1 MVPGVLARPVG
12 AGAGAGAGGAR
23 GPAAGAA
30 LSVASAHG
38 LQTRRWLLPSALVA
52 ELGPERVGRPRRT
65 ARDWIVD
72 FGCFVIA
79 VVIGMLAADTL
90 TNDPNTPHSLAVA
103 DQLVGALACAAVWLR
118 RRWPLG
124 LAVAMLSI
132 GLLSNT
138 AGGAGMVALFT
149 LAVHRP
155 FKYVGTLAAISLAL
169 LPVYFWLR
177 PDPDL
182 PYVASVG
189 ISALI
194 TVTLVGWGMFVRSK
208 RQLMLSL
215 RDRARRAETEA
226 ALRAEQAQR
235 LAREDIAREMH
246 DVLAHRLTLL
256 SVHAGALEFRPDAP
270 REEVARAAG
279 VIRESAHEALQDL
292 REIIGVLRTGDSD
305 DAGRPQPTLAA
316 LDGLVSESRSA
327 GMKVVLDN
335 RVTDPAAVPASVG
348 RTAYRIAQEG
358 LTNARK
364 HAPGAEVTVSVS
376 GAPGDGLTVVVHNPA
391 PPGEVPHVPG
401 SGQGL
406 IGLTERA
413 TLAGGRLVHGGAGD
427 GGFEVRAWLPWG
439 V

>member
-1 MVPGVLARPVG
+1 MVPGALARPVG
-12 AGAGAGAGGAR
+12 AGTGAAGAR

-30 LSVASAHG
+30 LSVASAQAHG

-52 ELGPERVGRPRRT
+52 ELGPERVGRSGRPRRT

-90 TNDPNTPHSLAVA
+90 TNDPNTPHALAVA

-270 REEVARAAG
+270 REE
-279 VIRESAHEALQDL
+279 
-292 REIIGVLRTGDSD
+292 
-305 DAGRPQPTLAA
+305 
-316 LDGLVSESRSA
+316 SR
-327 GMKVVLDN
+327 G
-335 RVTDPAAVPASVG
+335 
-348 RTAYRIAQEG
+348 
-358 LTNARK
+358 
-364 HAPGAEVTVSVS
+364 
-376 GAPGDGLTVVVHNPA
+376 
-391 PPGEVPHVPG
+391 PPG
-401 SGQGL
+401 
-406 IGLTERA
+406 
-413 TLAGGRLVHGGAGD
+413 
-427 GGFEVRAWLPWG
+427 
-439 V
+439 